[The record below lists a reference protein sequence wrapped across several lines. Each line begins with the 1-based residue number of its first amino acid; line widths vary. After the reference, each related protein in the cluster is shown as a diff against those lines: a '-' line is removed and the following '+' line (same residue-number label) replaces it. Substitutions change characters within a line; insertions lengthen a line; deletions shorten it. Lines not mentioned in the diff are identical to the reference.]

1 MSHAIGNNLFNTN
14 DEGFLT
20 NSEQWDESVA
30 LKLAESDDFEITDAH
45 WEIIRFIREYYLQYE
60 HLPNARLFVKAVKTK
75 LGPEK
80 GNSLYLYR
88 LFPDGPA
95 KFACKYA
102 GLAKPPGC
110 L

>member
-1 MSHAIGNNLFNTN
+1 MSLAIGNKQFDT
-14 DEGFLT
+14 DHEGFLKHP
-20 NSEQWDESVA
+20 EQWDESVA
-30 LKLAESDDFEITDAH
+30 VKLAESDEFDITDAH

-75 LGPEK
+75 LGTEK
-80 GNSLYLYR
+80 GNSLYLYG

>member
-1 MSHAIGNNLFNTN
+1 MTNNHPLETSA
-14 DEGFLT
+14 DGFLV
-20 NSEQWDESVA
+20 NPEHWNEVVA
-30 LKLAESDDFEITDAH
+30 TRLAATDNVELTTAH
-45 WEIIRFIREYYLQYE
+45 WEIIHFIRSYYLRFN
-60 HLPNARLFVKAVKTK
+60 HLPNARLFVKAVKTE
-75 LGPEK
+75 LGADK

-95 KFACKYA
+95 KYACKYA

>member
-1 MSHAIGNNLFNTN
+1 MNTSIKTFKTN
-14 DEGFLT
+14 EEGFLT
-20 NSEQWDESVA
+20 DPQQWSESVA
-30 LKLAESDDFEITDAH
+30 TQLATLDDFELTVAH
-45 WEIIRFIREYYLQYE
+45 WEIIHFIRDYYLQFN
-60 HLPNARLFVKAVKTK
+60 HLPNARLFVKAVKTE
-75 LGPEK
+75 LGEAK

-95 KFACKYA
+95 KYACKYA

>member
-60 HLPNARLFVKAVKTK
+60 HLPQCQVIRQGRQNQTW
-75 LGPEK
+75 P
-80 GNSLYLYR
+80 
-88 LFPDGPA
+88 
-95 KFACKYA
+95 
-102 GLAKPPGC
+102 
-110 L
+110 